1 MPGSAMSA
9 DPLPREVDVVVVGA
23 RAAGAATAMLLARF
37 GLDVLAI
44 DRGAYGA
51 DTLSTHALM
60 RGGVLQLSRW
70 GLLDRLRQG
79 GTPVVRRTTFCYA
92 DAAVAVEIKA
102 KDGVDGL
109 YAPRRTGLDALL
121 VDAAREAGA
130 QVLHGTQMTALLRQ
144 PDGRVQGIELR
155 DGAGG
160 SRRVRASWVVGADGV
175 RSGVARAAGA
185 RTLRQARHTS
195 GIVYGYWRGLDL
207 DGYQWRYV
215 RGASTGAVPTDNGAA
230 CVFASISQ
238 RRFFTD
244 LAPDVAGGYAR
255 VLAEVSPDLARDV
268 ASSER
273 QEPLRGFPGQP
284 GFLKQAWGPGWALV
298 GDAGYF
304 KDPITAHG
312 ITDALRDAELLAR
325 AIASGREAAL
335 AEYQAERD
343 ELSTALL
350 DLTDAVAAYD
360 WSLEAVQELHREL
373 SESMKREVKAILAL
387 GAVPEARDRRTA

>member
-1 MPGSAMSA
+1 
-9 DPLPREVDVVVVGA
+9 
-23 RAAGAATAMLLARF
+23 
-37 GLDVLAI
+37 
-44 DRGAYGA
+44 
-51 DTLSTHALM
+51 
-60 RGGVLQLSRW
+60 
-70 GLLDRLRQG
+70 
-79 GTPVVRRTTFCYA
+79 VRRTTFCYA

-109 YAPRRTGLDALL
+109 YAPRRTVLDALL
-121 VDAAREAGA
+121 VDGAREAGA
-130 QVLHGTQMTALLRQ
+130 QVLHGTQMTALLRR

-155 DGAGG
+155 DRAGRHH
-160 SRRVRASWVVGADGV
+160 SVMASWVVGADGV

-185 RTLRQARHTS
+185 RTVRQARHTS
-195 GIVYGYWRGLDL
+195 GIVYGYWQGLDL

-215 RGASTGAVPTDNGAA
+215 PGASTGAVPTDNGAA

-238 RRFFTD
+238 RRFFSD

-255 VLAEVSPDLARDV
+255 ILAEVSPDLARDV
-268 ASSER
+268 AAAQR
-273 QEPLRGFPGQP
+273 HEPLRGFPGQP

-325 AIASGREAAL
+325 AIASGREGAL
-335 AEYQAERD
+335 AEYQEERD

-360 WSLEAVQELHREL
+360 WSLETVQDLHRQL

-387 GAVPEARDRRTA
+387 GAVPESRNRLTA

>member
-1 MPGSAMSA
+1 MSV
-9 DPLPREVDVVVVGA
+9 DPLPRQVDVVVVGA

-60 RGGVLQLSRW
+60 RGGVLQLARW
-70 GLLDRLRQG
+70 GLLDRLRER

-109 YAPRRTGLDALL
+109 YAPRRTVLDALL

-130 QVLHGTQMTALLRQ
+130 RVVHGTQMTALLRQ
-144 PDGRVQGIELR
+144 PDGRVHGIELLDR
-155 DGAGG
+155 AG
-160 SRRVRASWVVGADGV
+160 RHQRVLATWVVGADGV

-185 RTLRQARHTS
+185 RIVRQGRHTS
-195 GIVYGYWRGLDL
+195 GIVYGYWQGLDL

-215 RGASTGAVPTDNGAA
+215 PGASTGAVPTDDGAA

-238 RRFFTD
+238 RRFVTD

-255 VLAEVSPDLARDV
+255 ILAEVSPDLARDV
-268 ASSER
+268 ASAER
-273 QEPLRGFPGQP
+273 HEPLRGFPGQP

-325 AIASGREAAL
+325 AIVSGREGAL

-360 WSLEAVQELHREL
+360 WSLETVQDLHRQL
-373 SESMKREVKAILAL
+373 SESMKLEVKTILSL